1 MIYIYR
7 TYSMNGLVFDNTD
20 TKTIS
25 MLIDIIKKDKEII
38 AKQLIENKKDKE
50 IIEEQLL
57 EINELKKIKEDNE
70 KRKTWAKN
78 AKKRHYEKNKDLYI
92 KRALDHKKN
101 NPELVKQYR
110 HNTYLNAKKKKD
122 DF

>member
-1 MIYIYR
+1 MAYIYR
-7 TYSMNGLVFDNTD
+7 TYLMNGLVFDNAD

-25 MLIDIIKKDKEII
+25 MLIDIVKKDKEII
-38 AKQLIENKKDKE
+38 KKQLI
-50 IIEEQLL
+50 

-122 DF
+122 NSDEII